1 MSHPLLKNFDIEN
14 IGRTHFLNCLLLSVI
29 GTLWKIQHFSVTHI
43 LREINLEEW
52 KSTKNAIFAI
62 LGGLNFSIREI
73 SAFRQTLHK
82 FTVNK

>member
-52 KSTKNAIFAI
+52 KSTEDAIFAI
-62 LGGLNFSIREI
+62 LGALNFWFGYI
-73 SAFRQTLHK
+73 SAF
-82 FTVNK
+82 